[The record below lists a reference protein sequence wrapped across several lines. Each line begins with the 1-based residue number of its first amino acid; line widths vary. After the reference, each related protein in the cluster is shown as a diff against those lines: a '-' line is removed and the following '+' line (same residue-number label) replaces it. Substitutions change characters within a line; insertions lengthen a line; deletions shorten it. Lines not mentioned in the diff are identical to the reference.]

1 MAVDRV
7 EVDDD
12 GARVVHVVTADE
24 NASACR
30 SCGATAVRSGFN
42 EERRYGSASLD
53 RLDYPVGRG

>member
-1 MAVDRV
+1 
-7 EVDDD
+7 
-12 GARVVHVVTADE
+12 VHVVTADE